1 MLRCNINNSITH
13 KEKNVIDFKSLKE
26 RLREMFPTQHKS
38 DVEQFIASKNPKS
51 AADVEHWIKQW
62 TYGKEKP
69 LGL

>member
-1 MLRCNINNSITH
+1 MLQCNKYYCHPQGENMT
-13 KEKNVIDFKSLKE
+13 IDFNSLRE